1 MRATQFLLGSA
12 PLVLAATL
20 ALSGCDTSPPAGR
33 PDAVAP
39 GTYPRNI
46 AMQGLQ
52 DGVVFGEAIVTPG
65 TDEKPMRVVQPIR
78 SLVDYP
84 INVQYRFQFLD
95 ANKMPLSNNQ
105 ESQRFLN
112 LPPRTERL
120 LDANAPDV
128 GATDWRLEIR
138 PAR

>member
-1 MRATQFLLGSA
+1 MRTKHVLLGSA

-20 ALSGCDTSPPAGR
+20 ALTGCDTSPPAGR
-33 PDAVAP
+33 PDSVAP

-65 TDEKPMRVVQPIR
+65 TNDKPMRVVQPIR

-95 ANKMPLSNNQ
+95 ANKMPLPNNQ

-120 LDANAPDV
+120 LDASAPDV
-128 GATDWRLEIR
+128 GAADWRLEIR